1 MVQLEAERRENVEIA
16 AGAIMSAGGIA
27 GALTTALWGGFGR
40 NNGYYF
46 AMIIT
51 AAAAGAITMPQV
63 VTDNIWGRDVP
74 VPCGML
80 HNPS

>member
-1 MVQLEAERRENVEIA
+1 MIQLKAERRENVEIA

>member
-1 MVQLEAERRENVEIA
+1 MTLWLDGNSQLMQLKQKMGRWENVEI
-16 AGAIMSAGGIA
+16 
-27 GALTTALWGGFGR
+27 
-40 NNGYYF
+40 
-46 AMIIT
+46 
-51 AAAAGAITMPQV
+51 AAGAITMPQV